1 MPNTLIYL
9 LDVTFYA
16 IVPYLL
22 WFAMFFFYF
31 LLDLSK
37 NKKISYNFGIY
48 CQILDLYLKFGNTFF
63 SVQIRNPKYKPENKT
78 LKCTIFLPE
87 MYI

>member
-37 NKKISYNFGIY
+37 KQKNFLQLWDLLSDFRFVLKIRKYV
-48 CQILDLYLKFGNTFF
+48 FF
-63 SVQIRNPKYKPENKT
+63 CPNPKSK
-78 LKCTIFLPE
+78 I
-87 MYI
+87 